1 MPLRGNLRDFSTT
14 QLLNLVNLAKKTGTL
29 TIEGPTEA
37 ARICFR
43 EGKLIYA
50 QMGNEDS
57 SLPLVLRKV
66 GKLNDQQ
73 ANALKERP
81 ESANDKALGLL
92 LINAGYV
99 TQADILQSIKQNT
112 LDVTFRLF
120 TWVEGLFNFDA
131 TGAPPSGR
139 ITVPI
144 ELDNV
149 IIEGSRRL
157 REWEQLQDE
166 IPNLDMALKFVDK
179 PERLK
184 NLNLS
189 VEEWK
194 VVSYIDPKNSIKQI
208 AKTNSMSDLDV
219 RKVVYGLLQAGVVE
233 LIRPAGTRPLSN
245 MPQRKPMTAE
255 AKEQEKSLV
264 NKLISRI
271 RSL

>member
-1 MPLRGNLRDFSTT
+1 MGRGS
-14 QLLNLVNLAKKTGTL
+14 
-29 TIEGPTEA
+29 
-37 ARICFR
+37 
-43 EGKLIYA
+43 
-50 QMGNEDS
+50 
-57 SLPLVLRKV
+57 
-66 GKLNDQQ
+66 
-73 ANALKERP
+73 
-81 ESANDKALGLL
+81 
-92 LINAGYV
+92 
-99 TQADILQSIKQNT
+99 
-112 LDVTFRLF
+112 
-120 TWVEGLFNFDA
+120 FNFDA
-131 TGAPPSGR
+131 TGAPPIGR

-157 REWEQLQDE
+157 REWEQPQDE

-208 AKTNSMSDLDV
+208 AKTNNMSDLDV
-219 RKVVYGLLQAGVVE
+219 RKIVYGLLQAGLVDLVV
-233 LIRPAGTRPLSN
+233 AGTRPLGN
-245 MPQRKPMTAE
+245 APQRKPLTAE